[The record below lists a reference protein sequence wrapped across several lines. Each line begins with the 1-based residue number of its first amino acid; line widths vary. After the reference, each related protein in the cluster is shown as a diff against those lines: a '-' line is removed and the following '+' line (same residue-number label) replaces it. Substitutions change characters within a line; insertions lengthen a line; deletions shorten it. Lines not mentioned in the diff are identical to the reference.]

1 MGNAN
6 QNTLGICNVSDISGQ
21 ERVRLALIHLFIS
34 ISGGLG
40 IKLYF
45 CFLDSFLD
53 LKKNKHLII

>member
-21 ERVRLALIHLFIS
+21 ERVRLVLIHLFIS
-34 ISGGLG
+34 ISGDLG

-53 LKKNKHLII
+53 LKNKHLII

>member
-53 LKKNKHLII
+53 LKKK